1 MVSCANMRVNHL
13 SPKLKSGQVTTFSGE
28 TSGTFLDGSS
38 SMDASIAAWKALFV
52 KAKAS
57 IDIYFAPGQEE
68 DDACRKEFG
77 SLTCVH
83 SAGCPRLVRRPLL
96 GRGRDADP
104 HQYRNDSTT

>member
-52 KAKAS
+52 KAKALSPS

-68 DDACRKEFG
+68 DNACRKEFG

-83 SAGCPRLVRRPLL
+83 CCRLPQTGKAPSSRPWERR
-96 GRGRDADP
+96 
-104 HQYRNDSTT
+104 